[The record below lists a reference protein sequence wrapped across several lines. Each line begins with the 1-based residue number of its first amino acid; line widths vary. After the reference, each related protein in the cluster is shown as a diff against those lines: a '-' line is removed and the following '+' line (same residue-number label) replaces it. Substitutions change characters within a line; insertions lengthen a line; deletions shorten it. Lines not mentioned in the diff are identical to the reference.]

1 MTHRQRGVLLTEG
14 GLARLSAAI
23 ATAQDQ
29 EKSGQ
34 RFTQAELEARC
45 GISRKTIKKIR
56 HRAAAVDETSVRALF
71 MGFGLNLAPADYGL
85 PAPEAD
91 DLESD
96 AETNSTPNPN
106 PQIDWGEK
114 PDTALFF
121 GRTAD
126 RATLGQWMGADRCRL
141 IALLGMGGM
150 GKTALA
156 AKLADQGYPQFDYVI
171 WRSLR
176 EAPPL
181 DDLLV
186 RLIQFLSDQQ
196 DTEAT
201 LPPSQGERMIRLLH
215 YLRAHRCLLVLDN
228 LESMLQAGSAG
239 QYRAGY
245 EDYGALIQ
253 QLGAADHQSCV
264 LLTSRECPRE
274 LAPLAGERL
283 PVRLWSVGGLDAAA
297 GRAIL
302 QTKGLELAASD
313 PQAQALIQRYSGN
326 PQALHLVA
334 TAIQREFFGDVADFL
349 AEGPAAV
356 DDVHSLLNDHL
367 ARLTPLE
374 RSVLFWLALHR
385 EPVGL
390 EGLVTALLPPITKRE
405 VRGALRGLTDRYLI
419 EAVGKRF
426 TLQNVIMEFA
436 TERLVAGV
444 CAELQHQRFDLFHR
458 HALIQATAKDYVRD
472 TQIRLV
478 VQPILAQSGCLE
490 RAAAALAPLRA
501 HAEFQQGYGP
511 GNSLNLLCQGDTPPA
526 PLDFSGLTL
535 RQAYLKGVHLHGV
548 NFAAT
553 TWVDPALMYPLGRI
567 GTVAFSPDGAWLATG
582 SSDATVRLWDGA
594 TATCRHML
602 TGHTSAVHSLAFSPD
617 GAWLATGSSDAT
629 IRLWDVATATCRH
642 VLRGHRA
649 AVFSVAWCPIADL
662 PLAGDGPWLASGSAD
677 TTVRLWDGATGT
689 CCAQFTGHTH
699 WVDAVSFSPVQ
710 TAAPASN
717 HLTLISSSHDHSIR
731 RWQVDN
737 GTWQP
742 LATAHNLAPRT
753 VTLSPCGQ
761 WLAGSCDTTFDILI
775 VSVHT
780 GECRT
785 VLKGHTRSCRTIA
798 FSPDGRYLASGGQ
811 DATVRLWDIH
821 AGICRQTLTSHT
833 DWVRSV
839 AFSPDGQW
847 LATSSNDSTV
857 RLWDVASGQGHQT
870 FSSHS
875 NWINGVAFSPDEAC
889 LATTSTDRAVRLW
902 SLGNTSQCQ
911 TITGHTS
918 NLFHA
923 VAYSPD
929 GQWLATGGDDQ
940 AVWLWQLPTGQC
952 RQVPTIDSKGSIKA
966 LEFSP
971 DGTYLAS
978 GRYSAQIWHV
988 ADRRLVQV
996 LSGHTAGIM
1005 ALAYSPDGAW
1015 LATSSR
1021 DTTTRLWNVHTGQC
1035 IGILCDG
1042 NSWVNA
1048 VAVSPDGAWLATGS
1062 GDAVVRLWDVQT
1074 QTCIQRLQGH
1084 TTWITAV
1091 AFSPDGTE
1099 LATGSEDATL
1109 RLWSLPSADCRVLRG
1124 HRRGVRAIAYSPSG
1138 QQIASGSGD
1147 ATARLWQRDTGECV
1161 QIFATPR
1168 PYEGTDITAATG
1180 LTAAQHAALVAL
1192 GAVDRA
1198 MDAVNP
1204 GQTGPAPQP

>member
-14 GLARLSAAI
+14 GLARLGAAI
-23 ATAQDQ
+23 AAAQDQ
-29 EKSGQ
+29 EKFGQ

-45 GISRKTIKKIR
+45 NLSRKTIKKIR
-56 HRAAAVDETSVRALF
+56 HRTAAVDETSVRALF
-71 MGFGLNLAPADYGL
+71 SGFGLNLAPADYGL
-85 PAPEAD
+85 PASDTDPKTDTQSNAD
-91 DLESD
+91 ADPGSSPD
-96 AETNSTPNPN
+96 PDPGPDPKT
-106 PQIDWGEK
+106 DWGEK

-126 RATLGQWMGADRCRL
+126 RTTLGQWIDADRCRL

-196 DTEAT
+196 ETEAT
-201 LPPSQGERMIRLLH
+201 LPPSQGERIIRLLH
-215 YLRAHRCLLVLDN
+215 YLRVHRCLLVLDN

-245 EDYGALIQ
+245 ENYGALLQ

-283 PVRLWSVGGLDAAA
+283 PVRLWSVRGLDAAA

-302 QTKGLELAASD
+302 QTKGLDLAASD

-326 PQALHLVA
+326 PQALHLIA

-367 ARLTPLE
+367 TRLTPLE
-374 RSVLFWLALHR
+374 RSVLFWLAIHR

-390 EGLVTALLPPITKRE
+390 EGLLAALMPPITKRE

-436 TERLVAGV
+436 TERLVEGV
-444 CAELQHQRFDLFHR
+444 CAELQHQQFDLFHR

-478 VQPILAQSGCLE
+478 VRPILARRGSLD
-490 RAAAALAPLRA
+490 RAAAALDTIRA
-501 HAEFQQGYGP
+501 NADLQQGYGP
-511 GNSLNLLCQGDTPPA
+511 GNSLNLLCQGDMPPA
-526 PLDFSGLTL
+526 PLDFSGLTI
-535 RQAYLKGVHLHGV
+535 RQAYLKGVQLHGA
-548 NFAAT
+548 NFTHT

-567 GTVAFSPDGAWLATG
+567 GTVAFSPNGAWLATG
-582 SSDATVRLWDGA
+582 SNDATVRLWDVA
-594 TATCRHML
+594 TATCSHTL
-602 TGHTSAVHSLAFSPD
+602 TGHTSAVHSVAFSPD

-642 VLRGHRA
+642 VLRGHGA
-649 AVFSVAWCPIADL
+649 AVFSVAWCPMADL
-662 PLAGDGPWLASGSAD
+662 PLAGEGPWLASGSAD
-677 TTVRLWDGATGT
+677 TTVRLWDAATGT
-689 CCAQFTGHTH
+689 CCSEFTGHTH
-699 WVDAVSFSPVQ
+699 WVDAVSFIPVCM
-710 TAAPASN
+710 TSLGGSGCVLASGGY
-717 HLTLISSSHDHSIR
+717 DFSIR
-731 RWQVDN
+731 LWHVDS
-737 GTWQP
+737 GTWRYL
-742 LATAHNLAPRT
+742 LADYNLEPRT
-753 VTLSPCGQ
+753 VAFSPCGH
-761 WLAGSCDTTFDILI
+761 WLAASCRLTFDILI
-775 VSVHT
+775 ASVST
-780 GECRT
+780 GECHT
-785 VLKGHTRSCRTIA
+785 ILKGHTRGCRTIA
-798 FSPDGRYLASGGQ
+798 FSPDGHYLASGGR
-811 DATVRLWDIH
+811 DDTVRLWDIRTGTCH
-821 AGICRQTLTSHT
+821 QTLTGHT
-833 DWVRSV
+833 AWVRSV

-847 LATSSNDSTV
+847 LATSSDDSTV
-857 RLWDVASGQGHQT
+857 CLWDVVSGQCHQT

-875 NWINGVAFSPDEAC
+875 NWINGVAFSPNEDC
-889 LATTSTDRAVRLW
+889 LATASNDGVVRLW
-902 SLGNTSQCQ
+902 SLGTASNCQ
-911 TITGHTS
+911 TMASHNS
-918 NLFHA
+918 KYVDS

-929 GQWLATGGDDQ
+929 GQWIATGGDDQ

-952 RQVPTIDSKGSIKA
+952 HSVRTVDSKGSIKA

-971 DGTYLAS
+971 DGTYLAF
-978 GRYSAQIWHV
+978 GRYSAQIWHM
-988 ADRRLVQV
+988 ADHCLIQV

-1021 DTTTRLWNVHTGQC
+1021 DATTRLWDVHTGQC
-1035 IGILCDG
+1035 IGILQDG

-1048 VAVSPDGAWLATGS
+1048 VAFSPDGAWLATGS
-1062 GDAVVRLWDVQT
+1062 GDAVLRLWDVRQQICT
-1074 QTCIQRLQGH
+1074 QRLQGH

-1099 LATGSEDATL
+1099 VASGSEDATL
-1109 RLWSLPSADCRVLRG
+1109 RLWSLASADCRVLRG
-1124 HRRGVRAIAYSPSG
+1124 HRRGVRTVAYSPSG
-1138 QQIASGSGD
+1138 QQIATGSGD
-1147 ATARLWQRDTGECV
+1147 ATARLWQRATGECV
-1161 QIFATPR
+1161 QIFASPR
-1168 PYEGTDITAATG
+1168 PYEGTDITATTG
-1180 LTAAQHAALVAL
+1180 LTAAQHAALIAL
-1192 GAVDRA
+1192 GAVDHA
-1198 MDAVNP
+1198 
-1204 GQTGPAPQP
+1204 PASPDP